1 MKNIKS
7 EKIKEIIKYSIGA
20 VISLLVV
27 ILTACDQ
34 QADRVSYNISK
45 QADNF
50 NVIRQ
55 ITVINCIQGDVLFQM
70 TGKMSLIVDSAQNQ
84 LEITVEDENGSY
96 KKHFIGL
103 SDNVTYTVEDVTDN
117 YVNNYHYELN
127 FNPNM
132 WIPAEFEYID

>member
-1 MKNIKS
+1 MK
-7 EKIKEIIKYSIGA
+7 KIISRTLA
-20 VISLLVV
+20 VIVGLAVASILVV
-27 ILTACDQ
+27 SCER

-50 NVIRQ
+50 NTIRQ

-70 TGKMSLIVDSAQNQ
+70 TGKMSITADTAENQ
-84 LEITVEDENGSY
+84 LEIIVEDEKGSY

-117 YVNNYHYELN
+117 YIDNYHYTLN
-127 FNPNM
+127 FNPEM
-132 WIPAEFEYID
+132 WLPFSVETID

>member
-1 MKNIKS
+1 VGCQRQS
-7 EKIKEIIKYSIGA
+7 E
-20 VISLLVV
+20 
-27 ILTACDQ
+27 
-34 QADRVSYNISK
+34 RVSYNISK

-50 NVIRQ
+50 NTIRQ

-70 TGKMSLIVDSAQNQ
+70 TGKMSLNVDTAENQ
-84 LEITVEDENGSY
+84 LEIIVEDENGAY

-117 YVNNYHYELN
+117 YVDNYHYTLN

-132 WIPAEFEYID
+132 WIPVNFETID